1 MSTTDAKP
9 SNPDDG
15 DSTETQLIKPLSMR
29 NLIDGYPELRPVVIE
44 GILRRGE
51 TANIIAAAKIGK
63 TYLVYLLAWC
73 IVTGMSWLSHAVT
86 KGRVLIIDNEL
97 HPETLA
103 HRLDWIANKL
113 MINRSDYADT
123 IDVITLRGQNINI
136 HDIERRL
143 ATIKPGTY
151 SLVIID
157 ALYRTIP
164 QGTSENDNA
173 MMMAIYNKL
182 DYYASASQWDC
193 AIAVVHHSSK
203 GQQGDK
209 QLTDV
214 GAGAGSISRAADTHI
229 VIRPHEDEGLS
240 VLECVTR
247 SFKSPDPVSIQ
258 FDCPLWQAVTSE
270 PQVKQAGRQ
279 AQEAKAKEDKA
290 DSEAMLAK
298 IPMSPKAIQ
307 QNKLFDQFPHGAGK
321 AKRLIGILVQAEK
334 IRIRE
339 KAKPGGSRK
348 LVFYSQMECSSE
360 CSSEGSSGMISPELG
375 NSSSAIRSSG
385 MESHSNGKKTS
396 GESDVDLGMDF

>member
-1 MSTTDAKP
+1 MASEPSKHENDIANDLKPTT
-9 SNPDDG
+9 
-15 DSTETQLIKPLSMR
+15 LIKPLSMR

-51 TANIIAAAKIGK
+51 TCNIIAAAKIGK

-123 IDVITLRGQNINI
+123 IDVITLRGQNI
-136 HDIERRL
+136 DINYIEYRL
-143 ATIKPGTY
+143 ATIEPGTY

-157 ALYRTIP
+157 ALYRTLP
-164 QGTSENDNA
+164 TGTSENDNA

-182 DYYASASQWDC
+182 DYLAKQWDC

-209 QLTDV
+209 AITDV

-229 VIRPHEDEGLS
+229 VIRQHENPELS
-240 VLECVTR
+240 VMECKTR
-247 SFKSPDPVSIQ
+247 SFKSPDPVSIR
-258 FDCPLWQAVTSE
+258 FDCPLWEAVTAD
-270 PQVKQAGRQ
+270 PTVKQTGRQ

-298 IPMSPKAIQ
+298 IPRSPKAIQ
-307 QNKLFDQFPHGAGK
+307 QNKLFDQFPHGVGR
-321 AKRLIGILVQAEK
+321 AKRLIGMLVQAEK
-334 IRIRE
+334 IRIRK
-339 KAKPGGSRK
+339 KAKSGGTRK
-348 LVFYSQMECSSE
+348 LVFYSQNQ
-360 CSSEGSSGMISPELG
+360 CSSEGSSEGNSGIISPESG
-375 NSSSAIRSSG
+375 NSNSGIRSTG
-385 MESHSNGKKTS
+385 MESHCNSQNTK
-396 GESDVDLGMDF
+396 ELF